1 MVYVGV
7 LCDTM
12 PLMFHTNQEETAIN
26 MRNLPFSKVSGGHY
40 CNSNIKSGT

>member
-12 PLMFHTNQEETAIN
+12 PLMFNTNQEEIAIN
-26 MRNLPFSKVSGGHY
+26 MRNLALSKVSGGHY
-40 CNSNIKSGT
+40 CNSSIKSGT